1 MDKETRDKITA
12 QVLNDLDKATPQQR
26 SQMLAEAVKFCQKNN
41 LLTPQE
47 QKVATSRENFQ
58 EAQKVAMKALLRMRL
73 YQTNQYRRNTKKTII
88 MDKETRDRITAE
100 VLNDLKRA
108 TPQEQGRMT
117 AEAVKF
123 CQKNNQLTPQE
134 LLLVA
139 QGRQANQAELQKV
152 VLKALLRMR
161 LYQANQ

>member
-1 MDKETRDKITA
+1 MDKETRDKIMA

-26 SQMLAEAVKFCQKNN
+26 SQML
-41 LLTPQE
+41 
-47 QKVATSRENFQ
+47 
-58 EAQKVAMKALLRMRL
+58 
-73 YQTNQYRRNTKKTII
+73 
-88 MDKETRDRITAE
+88 
-100 VLNDLKRA
+100 
-108 TPQEQGRMT
+108 

>member
-1 MDKETRDKITA
+1 MDKETRDKIMA

-73 YQTNQYRRNTKKTII
+73 YQTNQ
-88 MDKETRDRITAE
+88 
-100 VLNDLKRA
+100 
-108 TPQEQGRMT
+108 
-117 AEAVKF
+117 
-123 CQKNNQLTPQE
+123 
-134 LLLVA
+134 
-139 QGRQANQAELQKV
+139 
-152 VLKALLRMR
+152 
-161 LYQANQ
+161 